1 MRGAVKE
8 KKRLSVLRGIAL
20 AAALAVI
27 LAAGA
32 VYGFRRAQRL
42 KLRQSALQQAA
53 GYTLLLGDTALAPTG
68 GSITLTDALG
78 EQTLTP
84 EAQLQ
89 TLTVHRFADTAMQL
103 PAAFSAQAAVAVTDA
118 AGNAVYAGGAERFH
132 LDFLPQNGS
141 YSVAVTLPLA
151 RQLENGGYEAALQ
164 GTLEYAFELVYD
176 VQPYFALS
184 AETLMQGDAVVLR
197 AYDVADGVS
206 LWADTGGVM
215 DYMRFSPVGG
225 GVWQALLGVSYRC
238 EPGSYVCEAKAGDGE
253 TVQLV
258 YTVAEQSYTEQQLT
272 ISTATKSATVDN
284 SAAQQQYNDMIAATM
299 YHWTPQIY
307 FSTPFLH
314 PLPGSRV
321 TTEFG
326 LFRYTNGSK
335 TASRHVGVDLA
346 AAKGTEIQAPAAG
359 EVLVAEYLTTTG
371 WTVCMEHG
379 MGVHS
384 YYYHMDSVAVEAG
397 DFLHAGDVIGAV
409 GETGYATGPHLHYN
423 VMVGENSVD
432 PFATMDGSS
441 GFFALLQH

>member
-1 MRGAVKE
+1 MVKQ
-8 KKRLSVLRGIAL
+8 KKRLSLLQGITL
-20 AAALAVI
+20 VAALSVI

-42 KLRQSALQQAA
+42 KLRQSALQQTA
-53 GYTLLLGDTALAPTG
+53 GYSLTLADTALLPTG
-68 GSITLTDALG
+68 GSVTVQDALG
-78 EQTLTP
+78 EEALTP
-84 EAQLQ
+84 NSEPQ
-89 TLTVHRFADTAMQL
+89 TLTVHHFADTALQL
-103 PAAFSAQAAVAVTDA
+103 PEALSADAEVAVSDA
-118 AGNAVYAGGAERFH
+118 QGETVFTGSVDRFH

-141 YSVAVTLPLA
+141 YCVSVSVPLA
-151 RQLENGGYEAALQ
+151 QSAENGSYKAALQ
-164 GTLEYAFELVYD
+164 GTLEYAFTLVYD

-197 AYDVADGVS
+197 AYDVAQGMS

-215 DYMRFSPVGG
+215 DFMRFSPVGG

-238 EPGSYVCEAKAGDGE
+238 APGSYVCEAKAGDGE
-253 TVQLV
+253 TVQLA
-258 YTVAEQSYTEQQLT
+258 YTVTEQTYTEQQLT

-307 FSTPFLH
+307 FTGPFLH

-346 AAKGTEIQAPAAG
+346 AAKGTDIQAPAAG

-397 DFLHAGDVIGAV
+397 DFLQAGDVIGAV

-423 VMVGENSVD
+423 IMVGENSVD

-441 GFFALLQH
+441 GFFALLES

>member
-1 MRGAVKE
+1 MGSAVKQ
-8 KKRLSVLRGIAL
+8 KRRTSVLRGIAL
-20 AAALAVI
+20 AAALSVI

-42 KLRQSALQQAA
+42 RLRQDALQQAA
-53 GYTLLLGDTALAPTG
+53 GCTLLLAENALLPTG
-68 GSITLTDALG
+68 GSITARDALG
-78 EQTLTP
+78 EETLP
-84 EAQLQ
+84 LHSEPQ
-89 TLTVHRFADTAMQL
+89 TLTVHRFADTALQL
-103 PAAFSAQAAVAVTDA
+103 PQGYSGEALVSVRDA
-118 AGNAVYAGGAERFH
+118 GGNAVFTGSADRFH

-141 YSVAVTLPLA
+141 YEVVLSLPFSQ
-151 RQLENGGYEAALQ
+151 RVEKGGYEAQLQ
-164 GTLEYAFELVYD
+164 GTAEYAFTLVYD
-176 VQPYFALS
+176 IEPYFALS

-197 AYDVADGVS
+197 AYDVADGMS

-258 YTVAEQSYTEQQLT
+258 YTVCEQTYTEQQLT

-299 YHWTPQIY
+299 YHWTPQLY
-307 FSTPFLH
+307 FTAPFLH

-346 AAKGTEIQAPAAG
+346 AAKGTAIQAPAAG

-397 DFLHAGDVIGAV
+397 DFLQAGDVLGAV

-423 VMVGENSVD
+423 IMVGENSVD

-441 GFFALLQH
+441 GFFALLES